1 MTTNETPEMAQRKQQ
16 VVGVFSRAAATYDQA
31 GPRYLSHF
39 GRRLVEAARI
49 PAGSRVLD
57 AATGRGAVLFPA
69 AEAVGPQGLVIG
81 IDLSE
86 EMVLATEQELASRG
100 FTASAEVCRM
110 DAENLDFPDESFD
123 YVLCGFAIFFFPRL
137 DEALAEFRRVLKP
150 NGHVCVST
158 WGTLYDPQFQWID
171 ELVEKYLPPDPAAA
185 RPPEF
190 GMAAGVTS
198 ILEAAGFVQV
208 EVREELAEFV
218 YASEEEYWSV
228 WWSHGM
234 RGTLEAI
241 ERTKGA
247 EGLASFKSDVFQK
260 LGQIKQADGIH
271 EPFQVLIGS
280 GTKAQG

>member
-1 MTTNETPEMAQRKQQ
+1 MTTTETPEMAERKQRA
-16 VVGVFSRAAATYDQA
+16 VDVFSRAAATYDQA
-31 GPRYLSHF
+31 GPRYFSHF

-57 AATGRGAVLFPA
+57 VATGRGAVLFPA

-86 EMVLATEQELASRG
+86 EMVQATEQELARRG
-100 FTASAEVCRM
+100 LTASAEVCRM
-110 DAENLDFPDESFD
+110 DAESLDFPDESFD

-137 DEALAEFRRVLKP
+137 YEALAEFRRVLKG

-158 WGTLYDPQFQWID
+158 WGNLFDPRSKWID
-171 ELVEKYLPPDPAAA
+171 ELLAKYLPPEPSAA

-190 GMAAGVTS
+190 ETAAGLTS
-198 ILEAAGFVQV
+198 ILNTAGFVDVQ
-208 EVREELAEFV
+208 VREELAEFV
-218 YASEEEYWSV
+218 YASEEEYWST

-234 RGTLEAI
+234 RGPLERI

-247 EGLASFKSDVFQK
+247 QGLESFRSEVFQK
-260 LGQIKQADGIH
+260 LAQLKQADGIH
-271 EPFQVLIGS
+271 EPFQVLLGL
-280 GTKAQG
+280 GTKAQR